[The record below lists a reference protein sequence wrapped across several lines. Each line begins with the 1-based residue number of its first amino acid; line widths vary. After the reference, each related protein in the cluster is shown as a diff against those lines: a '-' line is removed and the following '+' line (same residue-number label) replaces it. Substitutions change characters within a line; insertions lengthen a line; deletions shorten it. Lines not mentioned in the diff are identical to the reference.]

1 MSAVLAELGADVIPC
16 DLYPEFFG
24 IEGIRCQK
32 ADLASTLPLADGSA
46 DVVLCQEGIEHLADQ
61 LHAFRE
67 FNRVLKPGGKLLIT
81 TPNISNLRA
90 KIGLLC
96 TGAEVFSQLPPTE
109 ADAIWFGENRSDQ
122 FYFGHVF
129 LISLQRLRVLGSIAG
144 FQLRCIHPTRASWG
158 CVMLCGLFPLMA
170 LANLYAYWRCR
181 RRFGHVDPSWAG
193 AVYAQVAK
201 LNLHPNVLFGKHLFV
216 EFTKRKNLA
225 EVGPEF
231 HKKLAQA
238 A

>member
-1 MSAVLAELGADVIPC
+1 
-16 DLYPEFFG
+16 
-24 IEGIRCQK
+24 
-32 ADLASTLPLADGSA
+32 
-46 DVVLCQEGIEHLADQ
+46 
-61 LHAFRE
+61 
-67 FNRVLKPGGKLLIT
+67 
-81 TPNISNLRA
+81 
-90 KIGLLC
+90 
-96 TGAEVFSQLPPTE
+96 
-109 ADAIWFGENRSDQ
+109 
-122 FYFGHVF
+122 
-129 LISLQRLRVLGSIAG
+129 
-144 FQLRCIHPTRASWG
+144 
-158 CVMLCGLFPLMA
+158 MLCGLFPLMA